1 MIEKNGNQGVKEFFQ
16 IMDLHLKQECDKENS
31 IRTLK
36 QKDPKRKFR
45 KRRARPNV
53 LTHNMKENPKI
64 KSTRNLSLN
73 ESKQQTQAPIPVIR
87 NQCMY
92 SIYLGFDTY

>member
-1 MIEKNGNQGVKEFFQ
+1 MKEFYQ

-45 KRRARPNV
+45 KRRARSNV
-53 LTHNMKENPKI
+53 LIHNMNENPKI
-64 KSTRNLSLN
+64 KATRHLSSN
-73 ESKQQTQAPIPVIR
+73 ESKQQTQTPIPAIR

-92 SIYLGFDTY
+92 SIYLGFDAN